1 MGGCTCPGRVRGA
14 GVRVCMAMGG
24 VCVGLEAGTGRA
36 RAGGC
41 EGLGLGLLCFLPQLP
56 QGCPGCSRSSH
67 TRP

>member
-1 MGGCTCPGRVRGA
+1 
-14 GVRVCMAMGG
+14 MAMGG